1 MDAKDILELVY
12 AGFTK
17 AEIMELTAGKKSE
30 EKKDEPKPEK
40 KDEPKPE
47 DKKPDEPKPEKKDEP
62 KPEDKVAALETK
74 IDYLVNRLNLL
85 AVQTS
90 KQKDEPTE
98 TVDDILAS
106 MVRGNKK
113 EE

>member
-1 MDAKDILELVY
+1 MKAEDVLELIR
-12 AGFTK
+12 AGYTK
-17 AEIMELTAGKKSE
+17 ADIDALGIALEKPE
-30 EKKDEPKPEK
+30 EKKPE
-40 KDEPKPE
+40 E
-47 DKKPDEPKPEKKDEP
+47 KKPDEPKPEKKDESKPEKKEEP
-62 KPEDKVAALETK
+62 KPDDKVTALETK

-90 KQKDEPTE
+90 KQKDDPAE

>member
-1 MDAKDILELVY
+1 MKAEDVLELIR
-12 AGFTK
+12 AGYTK
-17 AEIMELTAGKKSE
+17 ADIDALGIALEKPE
-30 EKKDEPKPEK
+30 EKKLDEQKPEEKKPEEKKPDEQKPEK
-40 KDEPKPE
+40 KD
-47 DKKPDEPKPEKKDEP
+47 
-62 KPEDKVAALETK
+62 DKVTALETK

-90 KQKDEPTE
+90 KQKDEQTE

>member
-1 MDAKDILELVY
+1 MKAEDVLELIR
-12 AGFTK
+12 AGYTK
-17 AEIMELTAGKKSE
+17 ADIDALGIALEKPE
-30 EKKDEPKPEK
+30 EKKPE
-40 KDEPKPE
+40 E
-47 DKKPDEPKPEKKDEP
+47 KKPDEPKPEKKDEP
-62 KPEDKVAALETK
+62 KPDDKVTALETK

-90 KQKDEPTE
+90 KQKDDPTE
-98 TVDDILAS
+98 TVEDILAS

>member
-1 MDAKDILELVY
+1 MEAKDILELIR
-12 AGFTK
+12 AGYTK
-17 AEIMELTAGKKSE
+17 ADIDALGIALEKPE
-30 EKKDEPKPEK
+30 EKKPEEPKPEEKKPEEPKPEK
-40 KDEPKPE
+40 KEEPKP
-47 DKKPDEPKPEKKDEP
+47 D
-62 KPEDKVAALETK
+62 DKVTALETK

-98 TVDDILAS
+98 TVEDILAS

-113 EE
+113 EDKKEE

>member
-1 MDAKDILELVY
+1 MKAEDVLELIR
-12 AGFTK
+12 AGYTK
-17 AEIMELTAGKKSE
+17 ADIDALGIALE
-30 EKKDEPKPEK
+30 KPE
-40 KDEPKPE
+40 ETKPE
-47 DKKPDEPKPEKKDEP
+47 EKKPDEPKPEKKDEP
-62 KPEDKVAALETK
+62 KPEKKDEPKPDDKVTALETK

-98 TVDDILAS
+98 TVEDILAS
-106 MVRGNKK
+106 IVRGNKK

>member
-1 MDAKDILELVY
+1 MKAEDVLELIR
-12 AGFTK
+12 AGYTK
-17 AEIMELTAGKKSE
+17 ADIDALGIALEKPE
-30 EKKDEPKPEK
+30 EKKPEEKKTDEPKPEK
-40 KDEPKPE
+40 KDES
-47 DKKPDEPKPEKKDEP
+47 KPEKKDEP
-62 KPEDKVAALETK
+62 KPDDKVTALETK

>member
-1 MDAKDILELVY
+1 MNAHDILDLIR
-12 AGFTK
+12 AGYTK
-17 AEIMELTAGKKSE
+17 ADIDALGIALEKPEDKKS
-30 EKKDEPKPEK
+30 EK

-62 KPEDKVAALETK
+62 KPDDKVAALETK

>member
-1 MDAKDILELVY
+1 MKAEDVLDLIR
-12 AGFTK
+12 AGYTK
-17 AEIMELTAGKKSE
+17 ADIDALGIAL
-30 EKKDEPKPEK
+30 EKPDEPKPE
-40 KDEPKPE
+40 EPKPE
-47 DKKPDEPKPEKKDEP
+47 EKKPDEPKPEKKEEP
-62 KPEDKVAALETK
+62 KPDDKVTALETK

-98 TVDDILAS
+98 TVEDILAS

>member
-1 MDAKDILELVY
+1 MDAKDILELIR
-12 AGFTK
+12 AGYTK
-17 AEIMELTAGKKSE
+17 ADIEALGITLEKPE
-30 EKKDEPKPEK
+30 EKKPEEKKPE
-40 KDEPKPE
+40 E
-47 DKKPDEPKPEKKDEP
+47 KKPD
-62 KPEDKVAALETK
+62 DKVMALETK

-90 KQKDEPTE
+90 KQKDEQTE

>member
-1 MDAKDILELVY
+1 MDAKDILELIR
-12 AGFTK
+12 AGYTK
-17 AEIMELTAGKKSE
+17 ADIDALGIALEKP

-47 DKKPDEPKPEKKDEP
+47 KKDEP
-62 KPEDKVAALETK
+62 KPDDKVTALETK

-106 MVRGNKK
+106 LVRGNKK

>member
-1 MDAKDILELVY
+1 MKAEDVLDLIR
-12 AGFTK
+12 AGYTK
-17 AEIMELTAGKKSE
+17 ADIDALGIALEKPEDNKPEEPKPE
-30 EKKDEPKPEK
+30 EKKPEEPKPEK
-40 KDEPKPE
+40 KEEPKP
-47 DKKPDEPKPEKKDEP
+47 D
-62 KPEDKVAALETK
+62 DKVTALETK

-98 TVDDILAS
+98 TVEDILAS
-106 MVRGNKK
+106 LVRGNKK

>member
-1 MDAKDILELVY
+1 MKAEDVLELIR
-12 AGFTK
+12 AGYTK
-17 AEIMELTAGKKSE
+17 ADIDALGIALEKPE
-30 EKKDEPKPEK
+30 EKKPE
-40 KDEPKPE
+40 E
-47 DKKPDEPKPEKKDEP
+47 KKPDEPKPEKKDEP
-62 KPEDKVAALETK
+62 KPEKKDEPKPDDKVTALETK

>member
-1 MDAKDILELVY
+1 MEAKDILELIR
-12 AGFTK
+12 AGYTK
-17 AEIMELTAGKKSE
+17 ADIDALGIALEKPEEPKPEEPKPE
-30 EKKDEPKPEK
+30 EKKPEEPKPEK
-40 KDEPKPE
+40 KEEPKP
-47 DKKPDEPKPEKKDEP
+47 D
-62 KPEDKVAALETK
+62 DKVTALETK

>member
-1 MDAKDILELVY
+1 MKAEDVLDLIR
-12 AGFTK
+12 AGYTK
-17 AEIMELTAGKKSE
+17 ADIDALGIALEKPE
-30 EKKDEPKPEK
+30 EQKPEEPKPEEPKPEEPKPEK
-40 KDEPKPE
+40 KEEPKP
-47 DKKPDEPKPEKKDEP
+47 DY
-62 KPEDKVAALETK
+62 KVTALETK

-90 KQKDEPTE
+90 KQKDEPSE

>member
-1 MDAKDILELVY
+1 MNANDILELIR
-12 AGFTK
+12 AGYTK
-17 AEIMELTAGKKSE
+17 ADIDALGIALE
-30 EKKDEPKPEK
+30 KPE
-40 KDEPKPE
+40 E
-47 DKKPDEPKPEKKDEP
+47 KKPDEPKPEEKKPDEPKTEKKDEP
-62 KPEDKVAALETK
+62 KPDDKVTALETK

-106 MVRGNKK
+106 IVRGNKK

>member
-1 MDAKDILELVY
+1 MKAEDVLELIR
-12 AGFTK
+12 AGYTK
-17 AEIMELTAGKKSE
+17 ADIDALGIALEKPEEKKPE

-47 DKKPDEPKPEKKDEP
+47 KKDEP
-62 KPEDKVAALETK
+62 KPDDKVTALETK

-106 MVRGNKK
+106 LVRGNKK

>member
-1 MDAKDILELVY
+1 MKAEDVLDLIR
-12 AGFTK
+12 AGYTK
-17 AEIMELTAGKKSE
+17 ADIDALGIALEKPEEPKPE
-30 EKKDEPKPEK
+30 EKKPEEPKPEK
-40 KDEPKPE
+40 KEEPKP
-47 DKKPDEPKPEKKDEP
+47 D
-62 KPEDKVAALETK
+62 DKVTALETK

>member
-1 MDAKDILELVY
+1 MKAEDVLDLIR
-12 AGFTK
+12 AGYTK
-17 AEIMELTAGKKSE
+17 ADIDALGIALEKPEEPKPEEPKPE
-30 EKKDEPKPEK
+30 EKKPEEPKPEK
-40 KDEPKPE
+40 KE
-47 DKKPDEPKPEKKDEP
+47 EP
-62 KPEDKVAALETK
+62 KPEDKVTALETK

>member
-1 MDAKDILELVY
+1 MEAKDILELIR
-12 AGFTK
+12 AGYTK
-17 AEIMELTAGKKSE
+17 ADIDALGIALEKPE
-30 EKKDEPKPEK
+30 EKKPEEPKPEK
-40 KDEPKPE
+40 KEEPKP
-47 DKKPDEPKPEKKDEP
+47 D
-62 KPEDKVAALETK
+62 DKVTALETK

-98 TVDDILAS
+98 TVEDILAS
-106 MVRGNKK
+106 IVRGNKK

>member
-1 MDAKDILELVY
+1 MKAEDVLDLIR
-12 AGFTK
+12 AGYTK
-17 AEIMELTAGKKSE
+17 ADIDALGIALEKPEEKKPE

-40 KDEPKPE
+40 KDEPKP
-47 DKKPDEPKPEKKDEP
+47 D
-62 KPEDKVAALETK
+62 DKVTALETK

-98 TVDDILAS
+98 TVEDILAS

>member
-1 MDAKDILELVY
+1 MKAEDVLDLIR
-12 AGFTK
+12 AGYTK
-17 AEIMELTAGKKSE
+17 ADIDALGIALEKPEEPKPDEPKPDEPKPE
-30 EKKDEPKPEK
+30 EKKPEK
-40 KDEPKPE
+40 KDEPKP
-47 DKKPDEPKPEKKDEP
+47 D
-62 KPEDKVAALETK
+62 DKVTALETK

>member
-1 MDAKDILELVY
+1 MNANDILELIR
-12 AGFTK
+12 AGYTK
-17 AEIMELTAGKKSE
+17 ADIDALGIALEKPE
-30 EKKDEPKPEK
+30 EKKPDEPKPE
-40 KDEPKPE
+40 E
-47 DKKPDEPKPEKKDEP
+47 KKPDEPKPEKKEEP
-62 KPEDKVAALETK
+62 KPDDKVAALETK

-98 TVDDILAS
+98 TVEDILAS

>member
-1 MDAKDILELVY
+1 MEAKDILELIR
-12 AGFTK
+12 AGYTK
-17 AEIMELTAGKKSE
+17 ADIDALGIAL
-30 EKKDEPKPEK
+30 EKPEEPKPE
-40 KDEPKPE
+40 EPKPE
-47 DKKPDEPKPEKKDEP
+47 EKKPEEPKLEKKEEPKPD
-62 KPEDKVAALETK
+62 DKVMALETK

-98 TVDDILAS
+98 TVEDILAS

>member
-1 MDAKDILELVY
+1 MKAEDVLDLIR
-12 AGFTK
+12 AGYTK
-17 AEIMELTAGKKSE
+17 ADIDALDIALEKPE
-30 EKKDEPKPEK
+30 EKKPEEPKPEEKKPEEPKPEK
-40 KDEPKPE
+40 KEEPKP
-47 DKKPDEPKPEKKDEP
+47 D
-62 KPEDKVAALETK
+62 DKVTALETK

>member
-1 MDAKDILELVY
+1 MNKITKGLL
-12 AGFTK
+12 AGAVVVSLFAT
-17 AEIMELTAGKKSE
+17 MGCGGGDKKKE
-30 EKKDEPKPEK
+30 EPKP
-40 KDEPKPE
+40 D
-47 DKKPDEPKPEKKDEP
+47 
-62 KPEDKVAALETK
+62 DKVTALETK

-98 TVDDILAS
+98 TVEDILAS
-106 MVRGNKK
+106 LVRGNKK

>member
-1 MDAKDILELVY
+1 MKAEDVLELIR
-12 AGFTK
+12 AGYTK
-17 AEIMELTAGKKSE
+17 ADIDALGIALEKPEEKKPE
-30 EKKDEPKPEK
+30 EKKPDEPKHEKKDEPKPEK
-40 KDEPKPE
+40 KDEPKP
-47 DKKPDEPKPEKKDEP
+47 D
-62 KPEDKVAALETK
+62 DKVTALETK

>member
-1 MDAKDILELVY
+1 MKAEDVLDLIR
-12 AGFTK
+12 AGYTK
-17 AEIMELTAGKKSE
+17 ADIDALGIALEKPEEKKSE
-30 EKKDEPKPEK
+30 EPKPEEKKPEEPKPEK
-40 KDEPKPE
+40 KEEPKP
-47 DKKPDEPKPEKKDEP
+47 D
-62 KPEDKVAALETK
+62 DKVTALETK

-106 MVRGNKK
+106 LVRGNKK

>member
-1 MDAKDILELVY
+1 MDAKDILELIR
-12 AGFTK
+12 AGYTK
-17 AEIMELTAGKKSE
+17 ADIDALGIALEKP

-47 DKKPDEPKPEKKDEP
+47 KKDEPKPEKKDEP
-62 KPEDKVAALETK
+62 KPDDKVTALETK

-106 MVRGNKK
+106 LVRGNKK